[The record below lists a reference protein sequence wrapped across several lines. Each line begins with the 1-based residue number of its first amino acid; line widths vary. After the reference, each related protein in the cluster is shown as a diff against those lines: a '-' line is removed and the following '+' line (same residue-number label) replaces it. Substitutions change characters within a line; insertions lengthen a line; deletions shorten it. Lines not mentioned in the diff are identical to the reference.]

1 MAERVIARPKITL
14 PRWQCEVVEE
24 LYCGDFEVLR
34 EDVEARGSPII
45 DQLRLEDF
53 LEMLQRDAQKM
64 EGPGVVTGQLT
75 HMSQLGETEWRL
87 NLTVP
92 ICNELGAVLYDRFES
107 FL

>member
-1 MAERVIARPKITL
+1 MVERVIACPEITL
-14 PRWQCEVVEE
+14 PRLQCKVVEE

-34 EDVEARGSPII
+34 EDVEARGSPIV

-64 EGPGVVTGQLT
+64 EGSGVATGQLT
-75 HMSQLGETEWRL
+75 HTSQLGETEWQL

-92 ICNELGAVLYDRFES
+92 ISNELGAILYDRFES

>member
-14 PRWQCEVVEE
+14 PRPQYEVVEE

-34 EDVEARGSPII
+34 EDVEARGSPIV
-45 DQLRLEDF
+45 DQLCLEDF
-53 LEMLQRDAQKM
+53 LEMLQRDAQRR
-64 EGPGVVTGQLT
+64 EGPGEATGQLT
-75 HMSQLGETEWRL
+75 HKSQLGETEWQL

-92 ICNELGAVLYDRFES
+92 ISNELGAILYDCFES